1 MTIQQTYV
9 ADGIDLV
16 VSPITFDAASGAT
29 TLIGGTCAAWARN
42 KLGGP
47 AIAATS
53 AVIVSA
59 TSIRV
64 KWAPSLL
71 AAGKY
76 TVHVL
81 ATPLGFAVQTV
92 SDSDWQINAS
102 AGP

>member
-9 ADGIDLV
+9 ADGIDLL
-16 VSPITFDAASGAT
+16 VSPIAFGSGAGAT
-29 TLIGGTCAAWARN
+29 TLVGGACAAWAKN
-42 KLGGP
+42 KITG
-47 AIAATS
+47 AVTAATS

-59 TSIRV
+59 TSIRA

-76 TVHVL
+76 TVHVQ

-92 SDSDWQINAS
+92 SATEWQIDAS